1 MNRRTKTVAG
11 AVTSAMALGMVVA
24 GPATTAQ
31 AETGGR
37 FYIVNK
43 ATGTCLKGNG
53 NNKDVTL
60 GKCAKA
66 NAFHWN
72 TYGPGA
78 YVNYSTGTVEYGGTI
93 CITSNGKERPV
104 SLRTCKVG
112 VGSGAWQLA
121 SLKNGAHT
129 PIANS
134 KCGYLKAFNDKV
146 VRCGK
151 RPANQNAGTWVI
163 KYTL

>member
-1 MNRRTKTVAG
+1 MNLKVKSVAG
-11 AVTSAMALGMVVA
+11 AVTSVMALGLVVA
-24 GPATTAQ
+24 GPASTAQ
-31 AETGGR
+31 AEAGGR

-66 NAFHWN
+66 DAFHWN
-72 TYGPGA
+72 TYGPGR
-78 YVNYSTGTVEYGGTI
+78 YVNYSTGTVEFGGTI
-93 CITSNGKERPV
+93 CISSNGKNKPV
-104 SLRTCKVG
+104 SLRVCKTG
-112 VGSGAWQLA
+112 IGTGAWRLA

-129 PIANS
+129 PFANS
-134 KCGYLKAFNDKV
+134 KCGYLQAINDKV
-146 VRCGK
+146 TRCGA
-151 RPANQNAGTWVI
+151 RPANKNAMTWVI